1 MKMSSFRGWRK
12 RIHVEISHRYVW
24 RLNATTF
31 HLYLL
36 SSPGGAKERLPRLQV
51 SVQGLFHPQRP
62 RRPTAGWPLCLWVL
76 LFTGQRSSFICCHH
90 YGHALFISETF
101 ALNYFAIRL
110 WSFLC
115 VCTENK
121 TLYPLY
127 AECALK
133 FFENIAKV
141 ALKSTCS
148 PSL

>member
-1 MKMSSFRGWRK
+1 MLQLSTSIFCLHQVVQKKDSHDYRCLFRVCFIPRDPGD
-12 RIHVEISHRYVW
+12 
-24 RLNATTF
+24 
-31 HLYLL
+31 LL
-36 SSPGGAKERLPRLQV
+36 QDDPSAFEYFFLQV
-51 SVQGLFHPQRP
+51 REAPF
-62 RRPTAGWPLCLWVL
+62 
-76 LFTGQRSSFICCHH
+76 

-148 PSL
+148 PSLYLHGLILITRCSHSLVLLLYKAVTYLL